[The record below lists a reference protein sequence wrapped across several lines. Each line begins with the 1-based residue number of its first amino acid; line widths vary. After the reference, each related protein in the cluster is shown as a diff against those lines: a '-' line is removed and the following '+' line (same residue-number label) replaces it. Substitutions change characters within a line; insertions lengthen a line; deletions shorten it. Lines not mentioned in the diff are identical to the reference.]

1 MATLDQ
7 LLHKLELSE
16 YIAVFAE
23 QQIDL
28 ATFMTMSEADLA
40 SIGITMFGP
49 RRRLKLGTPLPLYP
63 YHHQISRDL
72 ICGDVCL

>member
-1 MATLDQ
+1 MQAVEDYWKVATLDQ

-49 RRRLKLGTPLPLYP
+49 RRRLKLGTPLP
-63 YHHQISRDL
+63 HINMK
-72 ICGDVCL
+72 CLVI